1 MDRKQRLSR
10 ERERERLEGIYR
22 GSKLRGPIGPSGEQ
36 GIKGEKGDKGEKGPK
51 GDKGDKD

>member
-1 MDRKQRLSR
+1 MDRKQRLS
-10 ERERERLEGIYR
+10 RERERLEGIYR